1 MDIDQIKSKFYFF
14 TVRLSELRL
23 LMPPEL
29 MIKVDKLLKP
39 DVCNESRLLLLL
51 VLLLLILFVLF
62 CVIISFNLLRPNTKK
77 NKIILNMKKN
87 SNDVSLNVILLL

>member
-62 CVIISFNLLRPNTKK
+62 CVIISFNLLMP
-77 NKIILNMKKN
+77 
-87 SNDVSLNVILLL
+87 